1 MPGGGRI
8 TMLTLGSVGAAQ
20 WGVLAGG
27 RTLGGAGWAYSAGE
41 EAGEVLQGLL
51 ALLPSR

>member
-1 MPGGGRI
+1 MTCGCGNILCVWEEEKVPGGGRI

-27 RTLGGAGWAYSAGE
+27 RTLGGAG
-41 EAGEVLQGLL
+41 
-51 ALLPSR
+51 